1 MDLGNLVG
9 VEVDLGSS
17 AVMGMVDARSSGS
30 FRTPQCGHC
39 HMPPDSFPGACVYV
53 CVCVG
58 VCAVYVYEC
67 VCVRV

>member
-9 VEVDLGSS
+9 VEVDLGS
-17 AVMGMVDARSSGS
+17 ATVIGIVDARSSGS

-39 HMPPDSFPGACVYV
+39 HMPPDSFPGAFAYV

-58 VCAVYVYEC
+58 VCAVYVYKC